1 MMILVIIMIIMMIIT
16 MMILVTIMIMRPGV
30 RGCSSWSGSL
40 KPRIVSP
47 AEDFRSQNTNHL
59 NFPHRPAVKHIPNR
73 TCLYN
78 MIGSVSVN
86 HSNPLYNERK
96 LHSLI
101 TCDVLRDISPKSD
114 HLRWRQEF
122 ENDNILYISK
132 AKLKAKK
139 TTIGTNPGGGDGQ
152 DEPTNS
158 VPQL

>member
-40 KPRIVSP
+40 KPRIISP
-47 AEDFRSQNTNHL
+47 ADDFCSQNTNHL

-114 HLRWRQEF
+114 HLRWKTGIWEWQ
-122 ENDNILYISK
+122 YII
-132 AKLKAKK
+132 KAKK